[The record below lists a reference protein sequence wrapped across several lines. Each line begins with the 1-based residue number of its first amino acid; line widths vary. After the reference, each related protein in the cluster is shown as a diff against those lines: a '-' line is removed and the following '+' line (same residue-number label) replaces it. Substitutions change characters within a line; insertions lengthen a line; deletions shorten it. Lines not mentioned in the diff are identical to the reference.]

1 MIKVFT
7 IYKDVKDMKGVKCPG
22 EGKSLEKILNEKVL
36 SCKINEKNIL
46 SVTIKYNSNIDVV
59 EGQIIERRD

>member
-7 IYKDVKDMKGVKCPG
+7 IYEYMRNVEYPASA
-22 EGKSLEKILNEKVL
+22 ESLEKILNDKVL

-46 SVTIKYNSNIDVV
+46 SVTIKYNSNMDVV